1 MTGPGPAKQ
10 PAEDEAT
17 VGEFG
22 YAQELHRSLSWF
34 SLFSVSFSVMS
45 IATGVFLNFTF
56 GMTRLGPV
64 SIWLWPAVGVGQL
77 LVALVLSELGTR
89 IPLAGAGYQWGSRLV
104 GPAYGWFIGAL
115 GILYAAVG
123 VPGIVYLAVAPL
135 TEYVLG
141 IDDASPRMTL
151 FLALLMLTL
160 AYLVNIVS
168 VQVAARINNVAV
180 LAEIVGTVVL
190 ALLLFFLW
198 VTGAKD
204 SGHGIGYLTEHHHLP
219 GHSYGYAVA
228 LASLVGVYTLAGFEA
243 AADVAEEAVDAR
255 RALPRAILGSVVVSV
270 VLGMLV
276 LIGFT
281 LAVPSDEVLAAGG
294 LPAVFQYWLGAGL
307 ARTFVRVVVFAM
319 FALMVV
325 SAAVIARLLFA
336 MARDNMLPGS
346 TLLRQV
352 NPTTKTPVPALLAGY
367 ALNIAVVVFGY
378 NSSNAF
384 GTLVGATAVLPYLV
398 YLLIVLAYG
407 HRRRRLAAIDGAF
420 DLGRYAGVVFGASLV
435 YLVAVVLT
443 LTLPDEFRR
452 ANYYV
457 LGGLVLAALWWLA
470 GLRPRL
476 ARGEAGAPLL
486 DRHHPHTDDPKIQE
500 VEG

>member
-1 MTGPGPAKQ
+1 MTAPEPRERPAG
-10 PAEDEAT
+10 DEGT
-17 VGEFG
+17 VDAFG
-22 YAQELHRSLSWF
+22 YRQELRRSLSWF

-56 GMTRLGPV
+56 GMTHLGPV
-64 SIWLWPAVGVGQL
+64 SIWIWPAVGVGQV
-77 LVALVLSELGTR
+77 LVALVLGELGTR
-89 IPLAGAGYQWGSRLV
+89 IPLAGAGYQWGARLV
-104 GPAYGWFIGAL
+104 GPGYGWFIGAL

-151 FLALLMLTL
+151 FIALLVLTV
-160 AYLVNIVS
+160 AYLVNIIS
-168 VQVAARINNVAV
+168 VQLAARINNVAV

-198 VTGAKD
+198 VAGTKETD
-204 SGHGIGYLTEHHHLP
+204 HGIGYLTEHHHLP
-219 GHSYGYAVA
+219 GQSYGYAIA

-255 RALPRAILGSVVVSV
+255 RSIPRAILGSVVVSV
-270 VLGMLV
+270 VLGMVV

-281 LAVPSDEVLAAGG
+281 VAVPSDEVLASGG

-307 ARTFVRVVVFAM
+307 ARAFVGVVVFAM

-346 TLLRQV
+346 ALLRRV
-352 NPTTKTPVPALLAGY
+352 NPTTRTPVPALLTGY
-367 ALNIAVVVFGY
+367 VLNVAVVVFGY

-398 YLLIVLAYG
+398 YLLVVLAYG
-407 HRRRRLAAIDGAF
+407 YRRRRLAAIDGAF
-420 DLGRYAGVVFGASLV
+420 DLGRFAVPVFGAALV
-435 YLVAVVLT
+435 HLVAVVLT
-443 LTLPDEFRR
+443 LTLPDEFRS
-452 ANYYV
+452 ANDYV
-457 LGGLVLAALWWLA
+457 LGGLALAAVWWLT

-476 ARGEAGAPLL
+476 ARGRAGAPTLGGNS
-486 DRHHPHTDDPKIQE
+486 PHSDDLETQE
-500 VEG
+500 DKR